1 MSRQFPVLR
10 GLQETLQG
18 VYAMT
23 HKSAGDVKIF

>member
-1 MSRQFPVLR
+1 VRR
-10 GLQETLQG
+10 LQEALQG